1 MVLTNLEIDRVI
13 RAVAD
18 IIRHPPPS
26 SDLIQQEHKQQLTR
40 APTKISLSLSSSP
53 AQSSLDIKLLSQSLP
68 SPPLTSPDNLN
79 PFKLFMKGDG

>member
-40 APTKISLSLSSSP
+40 APTKISLSLSP
-53 AQSSLDIKLLSQSLP
+53 PHQLNHLSI
-68 SPPLTSPDNLN
+68 
-79 PFKLFMKGDG
+79 